1 MDVPRSPRRKS
12 ILNLHVNYEERP
24 EYRLEEIEKRGE
36 QLDLRVERMKLTT
49 DKTAIVYNSFLTLKG
64 IPPETDKYRIGN
76 RSALEW
82 VVDQFQISID
92 QRSGISNDPN
102 RADDPRY
109 ILGLIGK
116 VITVSL
122 ETSKIVCSLPAL

>member
-36 QLDLRVERMKLTT
+36 QLDLRVERMKLTA
-49 DKTAIVYNSFLTLKG
+49 DKTAIVYNDFLTLKG
-64 IPPETDKYRIGN
+64 IPRETDKYQIGN